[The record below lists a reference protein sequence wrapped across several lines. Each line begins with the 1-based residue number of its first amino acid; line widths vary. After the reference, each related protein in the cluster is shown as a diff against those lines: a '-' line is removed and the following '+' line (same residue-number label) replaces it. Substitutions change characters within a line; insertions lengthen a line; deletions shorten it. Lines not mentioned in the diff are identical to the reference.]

1 MHLLITPNRIIGGE
15 NSHYRYDKEIAINQP
30 IGTTELEPFFTN
42 GLEDVDTTLFHYFG
56 MWAGFVR

>member
-56 MWAGFVR
+56 M